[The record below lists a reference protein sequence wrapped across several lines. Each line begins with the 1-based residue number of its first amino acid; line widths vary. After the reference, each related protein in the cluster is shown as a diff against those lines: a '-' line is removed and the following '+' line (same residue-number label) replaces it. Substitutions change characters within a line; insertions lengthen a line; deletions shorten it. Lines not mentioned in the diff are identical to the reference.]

1 MLFDFFSFSLL
12 LVWEDFEIYHELSL
26 KWLMILAL
34 GNSERVFYFKLKEGS
49 MDKLL
54 MFRDEE
60 TWPNIILNL

>member
-1 MLFDFFSFSLL
+1 
-12 LVWEDFEIYHELSL
+12 
-26 KWLMILAL
+26 MILVL
-34 GNSERVFYFKLKEGS
+34 GISERIFYFKLKEGS